1 MAARE
6 PILERSDNPY
16 PERAHT
22 EGPLPEAAF
31 LPMLCWERKRAER
44 SGRTFLLTLIAVEG
58 KGLKLGAAGC
68 ESLAQAVAAIKRET
82 DFCGWYQTGRRL
94 GLVYTDIDG
103 ADPAAL
109 CTAVRDR
116 VRTAWAS
123 HLSPAQWAKVDFAFH
138 WFPETPGAEALPP
151 EPALYPDL
159 EPRRA
164 GRRLARVMK
173 RAMDVAGS
181 LAALALLSPVCAVA
195 AAAIKLTSP
204 GPVFYRQ
211 QRLGQFG
218 APFTF
223 FKFRSMH
230 VANDSRL
237 HEEFVKQFIS
247 GQTPAGPHLAHAG
260 GAAGPRVFKIQNDPR
275 VTRVG
280 RWLRKASLDELP
292 QFWNVLR
299 GDMSL
304 VGPRPPIAYEAASY
318 RPWHRRRIFEAKPG
332 ITGLWQVEGRS
343 RTAFDEMVRLDLR
356 YVRGWSLWLDV
367 KILLRTP
374 GAVLFG
380 SGAY

>member
-1 MAARE
+1 MSTME
-6 PILERSDNPY
+6 QLLPPSDSQFSAPG
-16 PERAHT
+16 RTQGA
-22 EGPLPEAAF
+22 LPESAF
-31 LPMLCWERKRAER
+31 VPMLCLERKRAER
-44 SGRTFLLTLIAVEG
+44 SGRSFLLTLIALEG
-58 KGLKLGAAGC
+58 EGLYFEPASCDQLGTA
-68 ESLAQAVAAIKRET
+68 LAAIKRET
-82 DFCGWYQTGRRL
+82 DFCGWYETGRRL

-109 CTAVRDR
+109 RTAVRER
-116 VRTAWAS
+116 VRAAWAGC
-123 HLSPAQWAKVDFAFH
+123 LSAAQWAKVEFAFH

-164 GRRLARVMK
+164 GRRLARGMK
-173 RAMDVAGS
+173 RGMDVAGS
-181 LAALALLSPVCAVA
+181 LAALMLLSPVFALA
-195 AAAIKLTSP
+195 ALAIKLTSP

-211 QRLGQFG
+211 QRLGRFG
-218 APFTF
+218 TPFTL

-230 VANDSRL
+230 VANDSRA
-237 HEEFVKQFIS
+237 HEEFVKQFIA
-247 GQTPAGPHLAHAG
+247 GQPTAESATGPT
-260 GAAGPRVFKIQNDPR
+260 VFKIQNDPR
-275 VTRVG
+275 ITRVG
-280 RWLRKASLDELP
+280 RWLRSTSLDEFP

-318 RPWHRRRIFEAKPG
+318 QTWHRRRIFEAKPG

-356 YVRGWSLWLDV
+356 YVRGWSLWLDL

-374 GAVLFG
+374 RAVLFG

>member
-1 MAARE
+1 MAAQE
-6 PILERSDNPY
+6 PILESSDNPY

-22 EGPLPEAAF
+22 EGVLPEAVF

-44 SGRTFLLTLIAVEG
+44 SGRTFLLTLIAVER
-58 KGLKLGAAGC
+58 KGLKLGAGRC
-68 ESLAQAVAAIKRET
+68 ESLAQAVANIKRET

-109 CTAVRDR
+109 CTAVRER
-116 VRTAWAS
+116 VRAAWAGY
-123 HLSPAQWAKVDFAFH
+123 LSPAQWAKVDFAFH

-181 LAALALLSPVCAVA
+181 LAALALFAPVCAVA

-204 GPVFYRQ
+204 GPVLYRQ
-211 QRLGQFG
+211 QRLGRFG
-218 APFTF
+218 VPFTL
-223 FKFRSMH
+223 FKFRSMK
-230 VANDSRL
+230 VASDSRV
-237 HEEFVKQFIS
+237 HEEFVKEFIS
-247 GQTPAGPHLAHAG
+247 GRAPAHGTGGPK
-260 GAAGPRVFKIQNDPR
+260 VFKIQNDPR

-280 RWLRKASLDELP
+280 RWLRQTSLDELP

-299 GDMSL
+299 GNMSL
-304 VGPRPPIAYEAASY
+304 VGPRPPIPYEAASY
-318 RPWHRRRIFEAKPG
+318 QVWHRRRIFEAKPG

-356 YVRGWSLWLDV
+356 YVRGWSLWLDL

-374 GAVLFG
+374 RVVLFG

>member
-1 MAARE
+1 MSTME
-6 PILERSDNPY
+6 QLLPPSDSQFSAPG
-16 PERAHT
+16 RTHGA
-22 EGPLPEAAF
+22 LPESAF
-31 LPMLCWERKRAER
+31 VPMLCLERKRAER
-44 SGRTFLLTLIAVEG
+44 SGRSFLLTLIALEG
-58 KGLKLGAAGC
+58 EGLYFEPASCDQLGTA
-68 ESLAQAVAAIKRET
+68 LAAIKRET
-82 DFCGWYQTGRRL
+82 DFCGWYETGRRL

-109 CTAVRDR
+109 RTAVRER
-116 VRTAWAS
+116 VRAAWAGC
-123 HLSPAQWAKVDFAFH
+123 LSAAQWAKVEFAFH

-164 GRRLARVMK
+164 GRRLARGMK
-173 RAMDVAGS
+173 RGMDVAGS
-181 LAALALLSPVCAVA
+181 LAALMLLSPVFALA
-195 AAAIKLTSP
+195 ALAIKLTSP

-211 QRLGQFG
+211 QRLGRFG
-218 APFTF
+218 TPFTL

-230 VANDSRL
+230 VANDSRA
-237 HEEFVKQFIS
+237 HEEFVKQFI
-247 GQTPAGPHLAHAG
+247 AGEPTAEN
-260 GAAGPRVFKIQNDPR
+260 AAGPKVFKIQNDPR
-275 VTRVG
+275 ITRAG
-280 RWLRKASLDELP
+280 RWLRATSLDEIP

-299 GDMSL
+299 GHMSL

-318 RPWHRRRIFEAKPG
+318 QTWHRRRIFEAKPG

-356 YVRGWSLWLDV
+356 YVRGWSLWLDL

-374 GAVLFG
+374 RAVLFG

>member
-1 MAARE
+1 MSTME
-6 PILERSDNPY
+6 QMPPPSDSRFSAPG
-16 PERAHT
+16 RTAVA
-22 EGPLPEAAF
+22 LPESAF
-31 LPMLCWERKRAER
+31 VPMLCLERKRAER
-44 SGRTFLLTLIAVEG
+44 SGRSFLLTLIALAGEG
-58 KGLKLGAAGC
+58 LYLAPADCDQLGAA
-68 ESLAQAVAAIKRET
+68 LAAIKRET
-82 DFCGWYQTGRRL
+82 DFCGWYETGRL
-94 GLVYTDIDG
+94 VGLVYTDIDG

-109 CTAVRDR
+109 RTAVRER
-116 VRTAWAS
+116 VKAAWGGCLNA
-123 HLSPAQWAKVDFAFH
+123 AQWAKVEFAFH

-164 GRRLARVMK
+164 GRRLARAMK
-173 RAMDVAGS
+173 RGMDVAGS
-181 LAALALLSPVCAVA
+181 LAALALLSPVFALA
-195 AAAIKLTSP
+195 ALAIKFTSP

-211 QRLGQFG
+211 RRLGRFG
-218 APFTF
+218 VPFTLL
-223 FKFRSMH
+223 KFRSMH
-230 VANDSRL
+230 VASDSRV
-237 HEEFVKQFIS
+237 HEEFVKQFIA
-247 GQTPAGPHLAHAG
+247 GQTPAAAHGGPN
-260 GAAGPRVFKIQNDPR
+260 AGPKVFKLQNDSR

-280 RWLRKASLDELP
+280 RWLRTTSLDEVP

-318 RPWHRRRIFEAKPG
+318 QTWHRRRIFEAKPG

-356 YVRGWSLWLDV
+356 YVRGWSLWLDL

-374 GAVLFG
+374 RAVLFG